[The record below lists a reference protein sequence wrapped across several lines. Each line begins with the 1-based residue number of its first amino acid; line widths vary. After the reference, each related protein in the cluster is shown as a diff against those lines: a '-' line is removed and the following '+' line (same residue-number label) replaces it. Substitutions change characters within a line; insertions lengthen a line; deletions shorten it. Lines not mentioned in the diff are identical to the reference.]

1 MMPCS
6 TPHNLR
12 RKASPLTRNSPGT
25 GRVETQHIELHE
37 PAPPEA
43 YNMPHAETIVP
54 AKDPQTGIGVLEFRR
69 GSKVV
74 GRMKLFPVPQVQQY
88 VADLG
93 ASLLPTGGQGTS
105 KPLEFR
111 FFVIED
117 GSINAESL
125 PDGTVIV
132 HTGLLGVVENE
143 SELAF
148 VLSHEIAHVLQAH
161 NWREAN
167 ETRAAKVGLIIVGIA
182 GAPFVGDTSV
192 FLFEVGVAAVANG
205 HQRALE
211 NQADRLGLQDIIDK
225 GYDPREATK
234 AHADDH
240 RALRRSHNGANC
252 GPITIRA

>member
-1 MMPCS
+1 
-6 TPHNLR
+6 
-12 RKASPLTRNSPGT
+12 
-25 GRVETQHIELHE
+25 
-37 PAPPEA
+37 
-43 YNMPHAETIVP
+43 
-54 AKDPQTGIGVLEFRR
+54 
-69 GSKVV
+69 
-74 GRMKLFPVPQVQQY
+74 MKLFPVPQVQQY

-93 ASLLPTGGQGTS
+93 ASLLPAGAQGTS

-117 GSINAESL
+117 ASINAESL

-192 FLFEVGVAAVANG
+192 FLSELGVAAVANG

-211 NQADRLGLQDIIDK
+211 NQADRLGLQNIIDK

-234 AHADDH
+234 LMRTIIERYGDRTTSKLWSNHDSSVMRGSFLVVQLAAQYPQGHFD
-240 RALRRSHNGANC
+240 GARVDTKGFQAMRDAM
-252 GPITIRA
+252 GPVKIE